1 VLDVRLSPQGD
12 GDVRLDMHLH
22 YGGGLWTGGVLER
35 VLTDE
40 IDRGRDRLLS
50 VVTPTP

>member
-1 VLDVRLSPQGD
+1 
-12 GDVRLDMHLH
+12 MHLH

-40 IDRGRDRLLS
+40 IDRGRDHLLS